1 MNKHVKYIGQLPL
14 ENQYVCLSIHRCIF
28 ARTFF
33 HTSTTFILWNAKTTQ
48 EHQGISRGEWR
59 IQSMAGGKG
68 KAIDKGVGKGKAFDK
83 CIEPKKST
91 QAPRETDIGS
101 S

>member
-1 MNKHVKYIGQLPL
+1 
-14 ENQYVCLSIHRCIF
+14 
-28 ARTFF
+28 
-33 HTSTTFILWNAKTTQ
+33 
-48 EHQGISRGEWR
+48 
-59 IQSMAGGKG
+59 MAGGKG

-83 CIEPKKST
+83 CIEPKKAT

>member
-14 ENQYVCLSIHRCIF
+14 AVYSRVL
-28 ARTFF
+28 FF

-48 EHQGISRGEWR
+48 EHQSISRGEWR

>member
-1 MNKHVKYIGQLPL
+1 MLNTSANYHSKINMFIHTSLYIRA
-14 ENQYVCLSIHRCIF
+14 Y
-28 ARTFF
+28 FF

-68 KAIDKGVGKGKAFDK
+68 KAIDKGVGKEKRLTSALSRRSQ
-83 CIEPKKST
+83 PKH
-91 QAPRETDIGS
+91 RERLT
-101 S
+101 